1 MTHFKKICIIDDDPI
16 HIFTTKRNLLNAK
29 LSDDLL
35 ILKNGKVAFEKLND
49 MFLNEEILPDIIFLD
64 VNMPIWDGWDFLDAF
79 TQLEIPK
86 KILIFLV
93 TSSNNPT
100 DHLKAQKY
108 ESSISNFIIKPFDIQ
123 KLKEVLAPYEK
134 E

>member
-1 MTHFKKICIIDDDPI
+1 MVHFKTICIIDDDPI
-16 HIFTTKRNLLNAK
+16 HIFTTKRNLLNAE
-29 LSDDLL
+29 LSDSILV
-35 ILKNGKVAFEKLND
+35 LKNGKDAFEKLNEI
-49 MFLNEEILPDIIFLD
+49 FLNGEDLPDVILLD

-79 TQLEIPK
+79 TQLKITK

-100 DHLKAQKY
+100 DHLKSQKY
-108 ESSISNFIIKPFDIQ
+108 NNVINNFIIKPFDMK
-123 KLKEVLAPYEK
+123 KLKEVLLPYE